1 MSYRKQIRGIS
12 FPFRINVRG
21 GIAMSVTNTN
31 TFTHTDEAIHQLLT
45 TERGERLM
53 EFYLY
58 SDLDTLIFEPND
70 ETTKSLLEFEV
81 KDTIQTHLSDTLE
94 IDNIEVSQTKNLIFA
109 DITYH
114 LINFG
119 GNLHTTR
126 VQIGGYE

>member
-1 MSYRKQIRGIS
+1 MIDKKQIRGIS
-12 FPFRINVRG
+12 FPFRISVRG

-58 SDLDTLIFEPND
+58 SDLDTVLFEPND

-81 KDTIQTHLSDTLE
+81 KDTIQEHLSEVLE
-94 IDNIEVSQTKNLIFA
+94 LDAIEVVQNKNFIFA

-114 LINFG
+114 LVNFG

-126 VQIGGYE
+126 VQIGGNE

>member
-1 MSYRKQIRGIS
+1 MSDRKQIRGIS

-58 SDLDTLIFEPND
+58 SGLDTLIFEPND

-94 IDNIEVSQTKNLIFA
+94 IDDIQVTQDKNLIFA

-114 LINFG
+114 LVNFG

-126 VQIGGYE
+126 VQIGGYQ